1 MTGTDKKRIY
11 SVLILGI
18 LLMGFIL
25 QVGGINFR
33 KYADETI
40 FVYYALKFP
49 RFEYSNYFGVYTPI
63 LFFFYS
69 IYFIAGYLL
78 GFFKS
83 SSDFLASYFY
93 DFHNI
98 FVFGRLVECLAGTF
112 CTWLTYKVGKVL
124 FNRRIGLMAAL
135 FLSLSYVHVYISQMV
150 RGQAFALLFLLA
162 ALYFITRITRKPD
175 YKNYIL
181 AGLFSGMALS
191 IRINIL
197 PILLTLAFVHF
208 ISGREKGKRIVSCL
222 VSGKLF
228 ISLIAVAGIYIASR
242 PDIANELLM
251 YKLIIKTYSGTTV
264 GYLGS
269 QSSSNSYMFY
279 LNSGFPTAFGWTFS
293 ILLCGG
299 FLYAI
304 LNIKKRSNWL
314 MLSFFIPYFLLM
326 GKSNL
331 ASWHYLFPIAPFAAL
346 LCAQVVF
353 RAISRIS
360 PARWRNLA
368 LAIVSVIL
376 ILEGFFVIRTRN
388 NQRNLPRTQNISQ
401 QWIFEN
407 IPSGTKIAADSMG
420 EQGPDLKR
428 FPVIDVWI
436 FNLSP
441 EELEA
446 LYEERTSTDAG
457 ASVAIKYLMDNPPD
471 PKYHLFNLGVRELV
485 DLELLKE
492 NKIEYAVVSSRV
504 REIYDDPMTQ
514 EAFPEFYRAR
524 REYYRWLDEKGELI
538 KTFRNSPDIVGPRI
552 DVYKIKNK
560 NR

>member
-11 SVLILGI
+11 SFLLLGI
-18 LLMGFIL
+18 LVLGFIL
-25 QVGGINFR
+25 MVGGINFR

-40 FVYYALKFP
+40 FVYYALKVP
-49 RFEYSNYFGVYTPI
+49 RLEYSNYIGVYTPI
-63 LFFFYS
+63 LFGFYS
-69 IYFIAGYLL
+69 LYFIAGYLL

-83 SSDFLASYFY
+83 SSDFLALYFY
-93 DFHNI
+93 DFHSI
-98 FVFGRLVECLAGTF
+98 FVFGRMVECLAGTF
-112 CTWLTYKVGKVL
+112 CAWLTYKAGKVL

-135 FLSLSYVHVYISQMV
+135 FLSVSYVHIYISQMV
-150 RGQAFALLFLLA
+150 RGQAFALLFLMA
-162 ALYFITRITRKPD
+162 AFYFIARIIRKPD

-191 IRINIL
+191 VRINML
-197 PILLTLAFVHF
+197 PILLTLVLVHF
-208 ISGREKGKRIVSCL
+208 IINRENGKRILSCL
-222 VSGKLF
+222 VSGKL
-228 ISLIAVAGIYIASR
+228 IIALIAVAGIYIASR
-242 PDIANELLM
+242 PDIADELLM
-251 YKLIIKTYSGTTV
+251 YKLIAKTYSGTTA

-269 QSSSNSYMFY
+269 QSSTNSYIFY
-279 LNSGFPTAFGWTFS
+279 LKSGFPTAFGWTLAV
-293 ILLCGG
+293 LLGGG

-314 MLSFFIPYFLLM
+314 IISFFIPYLLMM

-331 ASWHYLFPIAPFAAL
+331 ASWHYLFPVAPFVAL

-353 RAISRIS
+353 WAIDRF
-360 PARWRNLA
+360 PFKRWNNLI
-368 LAIVSVIL
+368 LAIVSIIL
-376 ILEGFFVIRTRN
+376 ILEGFFVIRKQN
-388 NQRNLPRTQNISQ
+388 HLRNLPRTQIISQ
-401 QWIFEN
+401 QWIFQN

-485 DLELLKE
+485 DLESLKK

-504 REIYDDPMTQ
+504 REIYDEPMTK
-514 EAFPEFYRAR
+514 ASFPEFYNAR
-524 REYYRWLDEKGELI
+524 MRYYRWLEEEGELI
-538 KTFRNSPDIVGPRI
+538 KTFSNSSDIVGPQIDIYRI
-552 DVYKIKNK
+552 KK
-560 NR
+560 